1 MWLLSQTLSQVSH
14 AHFLVGDGVERSWK
28 FSKGLY
34 RSGSRVG
41 IDTPLQRHIDFPGG
55 SVVRN
60 APANAGDSGLIPGS
74 GRSPGEENS
83 NPLHY
88 SCLGNLMDREAWRAA
103 IHGVS
108 KRVKHYLVTK
118 QQIETYTVE
127 VNASL
132 LFSS

>member
-1 MWLLSQTLSQVSH
+1 MKIGPKNGESLN
-14 AHFLVGDGVERSWK
+14 
-28 FSKGLY
+28 
-34 RSGSRVG
+34 
-41 IDTPLQRHIDFPGG
+41 FPGG
-55 SVVRN
+55 SDGKESACN
-60 APANAGDSGLIPGS
+60 ADDSGLIPGS